1 MQKRKKYIDAEKIT
15 AEIDKIIRGLKGGPM
30 SMMEEC
36 RTASEIETL
45 ELVKSIISE
54 MKQEE
59 PTPPGIEEESQR
71 KGWLDY
77 GTMMSEIGLHRYNA
91 IRRIKEHKEQ
101 FNPLSVPDLYHVAE
115 YYEAVG
121 AELTCCCL
129 QAYGKD
135 FIFTQE
141 EVKEIIEEESQEK
154 GWLASQWTDKERPL
168 QCDTTHQ
175 GSQGTVRS

>member
-1 MQKRKKYIDAEKIT
+1 MKYIEAEKIKS
-15 AEIDKIIRGLKGGPM
+15 EIDKIIEGLKRNCNP
-30 SMMEEC
+30 SPLSATKEC
-36 RTASEIETL
+36 LADAEIKAL
-45 ELVKSIISE
+45 EIVKIAIDE

-77 GTMMSEIGLHRYNA
+77 GLMMSEIGFHRYNA
-91 IRRIKEHKEQ
+91 IHRIKEHKDQ

-135 FIFTQE
+135 FIFTQD
-141 EVKEIIEEESQEK
+141 EVKKII
-154 GWLASQWTDKERPL
+154 DKEGK
-168 QCDTTHQ
+168 Q
-175 GSQGTVRS
+175 